1 MSTRIEKQE
10 EGKFLISG
18 LLEFA
23 TATQLARQGNELF
36 KIEGDALVL
45 DLGGVT
51 RSDSAGLALLIEW
64 RRVAE
69 QRKQTLSFSNIPQ
82 QLLDIA
88 EVSGIDKLI
97 STWAAQRIRDRK
109 NI

>member
-1 MSTRIEKQE
+1 MSSRIEKQG

-97 STWAAQRIRDRK
+97 SA
-109 NI
+109 